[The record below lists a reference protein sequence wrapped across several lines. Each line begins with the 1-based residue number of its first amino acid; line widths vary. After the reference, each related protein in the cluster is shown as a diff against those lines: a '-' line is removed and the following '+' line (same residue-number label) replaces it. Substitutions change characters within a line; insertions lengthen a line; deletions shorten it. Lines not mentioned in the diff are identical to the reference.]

1 MTSESPSA
9 LSTSAADNARGALF
23 MCLSMIGFAFNDA
36 LIKSVS
42 GDLPLFQAIA
52 VRGLLATT
60 LIGLYA
66 WRVGA
71 MRFRPGAR
79 DARLIG
85 LRAVGEIGGGLCFL
99 TALFN
104 MPIANASAILQSL
117 PLAVTLAAALF
128 FGEPVGWRR
137 YLAIMVG
144 FAGVLIIVRPGSDGF
159 TIYSLWALAAVGFV
173 VVRDLATR
181 RLSAAAPGPAIV
193 FVTSLAMTVTAGA
206 LAAATEWRA
215 MELHSLASLAGSA
228 VFLLVG
234 YFYSVSSMRT
244 GEIGFVQPFRY
255 TLLIWATLLGILM
268 FGEWPDFWT
277 MAGGAVVVATGLFTF
292 YRERRVTRALN
303 G

>member
-1 MTSESPSA
+1 MTFEGRPAFSA
-9 LSTSAADNARGALF
+9 SDNARGALF
-23 MCLSMIGFAFNDA
+23 MCLSMAGFAFNDA

-60 LIGLYA
+60 LIGIYA

-71 MRFRPGAR
+71 LRFRPGAR
-79 DARLIG
+79 DARLIA
-85 LRAVGEIGGGLCFL
+85 LRAVGEIGGGLTFL

-117 PLAVTLAAALF
+117 PLAVTLAAAVF

-137 YLAIMVG
+137 YLAIAVG

-159 TIYSLWALAAVGFV
+159 TVYSLWALASVGFV

-193 FVTSLAMTVTAGA
+193 FITSFAMTLTAGT
-206 LAAATEWRA
+206 LTAATEWRP
-215 MELHSLASLAGSA
+215 MELHSLASLGGSA
-228 VFLLVG
+228 LFLLVG
-234 YFYSVSSMRT
+234 YHYSVNSMRT

-255 TLLIWATLLGILM
+255 TLLIWATVLGILM

-277 MAGGAVVVATGLFTF
+277 LVGGGIVVATGLFTF
-292 YRERRVTRALN
+292 YRERRVARAYN